1 MTMGAVALTIAPIFL
16 IILFGF
22 GFKRTGFPGDGFWE
36 PAGRL
41 AYYVLLPALIVHNL
55 AAADLGGLQVGRL
68 AVTLLSLAAAMTAV
82 VVLLKPLLGIDGA
95 AFTSVLQGA
104 VRLNSY
110 LGFAVAEA
118 FFGAAGLTIAVV
130 LVAMMLPTVNIISI
144 GAMAVWAGTAKPDW
158 KRVAKQVATNP
169 LILACALG
177 AALNALQL
185 APPGWIMGVLEII
198 SSAALPVALLC
209 VGAGL
214 DIEVGRARP
223 GIIALTCGLKLVVMP
238 AVAFGIIQIV
248 GLAGLTFAVVILF
261 AGTAG
266 SPAAY
271 ILARQLGGDAPLM
284 AGILTTE
291 TALTVLTLPVI
302 LALVV

>member
-1 MTMGAVALTIAPIFL
+1 MLAIFLTITPIFL

-22 GFKRTGFPGDGFWE
+22 GFKRTGFPGEGFWE
-36 PAGRL
+36 PAERL

-68 AVTLLSLAAAMTAV
+68 AITMLSLAAAMTAV

-95 AFTSVLQGA
+95 AFTSVLQGT
-104 VRLNSY
+104 VRLNAY
-110 LGFAVAEA
+110 LGFAVADA
-118 FFGAAGLTIAVV
+118 FFGAPGLTIVAV
-130 LVAMMLPTVNIISI
+130 LVAMMMPTVNIISI
-144 GAMAVWAGTAKPDW
+144 GAMAAWAGTAKPEW
-158 KRVAKQVATNP
+158 KRIATQIATNP

-177 AALNALQL
+177 AALNVLQL
-185 APPGWIMGVLEII
+185 APPGWIMGMLKILN
-198 SSAALPVALLC
+198 STALPVALLC

-214 DIEVGRARP
+214 DLEVGRARR
-223 GIIALTCGLKLVVMP
+223 GVMALTCGLKLVVMP
-238 AVAFGIIQIV
+238 LAAFITARALGID
-248 GLAGLTFAVVILF
+248 GLTFAVVVMF

-284 AGILTTE
+284 AGILTAE
-291 TALTVLTLPVI
+291 TALTALTLPVI
-302 LALVV
+302 LALVM